1 MSNVKIITY
10 VLSKPERDHE
20 DLIKAIK
27 NYETWEK
34 ITEFTW
40 IVATNNSCI
49 NIMNILK
56 KHLHSN
62 DRMFVA
68 ELTGISAWKNI
79 LCKT

>member
-1 MSNVKIITY
+1 MIDVKIITY
-10 VLSKPERDHE
+10 VLSKPEQDYE
-20 DLIKAIK
+20 DFIKAIK
-27 NYETWEK
+27 DYETWVK

-40 IVATNNSCI
+40 IVATTDSCI

-68 ELTGISAWKNI
+68 ELTGVSAWQNI

>member
-27 NYETWEK
+27 DYETWAK

-40 IVATNNSCI
+40 IDEPLSIQYSCVKMTI
-49 NIMNILK
+49 WRI
-56 KHLHSN
+56 
-62 DRMFVA
+62 
-68 ELTGISAWKNI
+68 
-79 LCKT
+79 